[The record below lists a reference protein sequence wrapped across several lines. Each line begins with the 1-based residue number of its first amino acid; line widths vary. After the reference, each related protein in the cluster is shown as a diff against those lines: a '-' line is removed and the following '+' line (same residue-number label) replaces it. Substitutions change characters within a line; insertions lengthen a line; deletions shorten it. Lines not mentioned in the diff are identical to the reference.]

1 MKVRNWIACVALVM
15 VCALSGYS
23 LRADDADTSTLEGK
37 PAPDFSC
44 KTLDGKDFQLS
55 ALKGDVV
62 MIDYW
67 ATWCPPCRASLPHVN
82 DISKDADYKSKGLK
96 VFAVNSKE
104 ETAKVQ
110 KFVDDNKFTFT
121 VPLDVAGE
129 FGKKYLVQGI
139 PTTVIVGRDG
149 SIKKVFIGYGPGME
163 EPVKKAI
170 ESALAEAKP

>member
-1 MKVRNWIACVALVM
+1 M
-15 VCALSGYS
+15 
-23 LRADDADTSTLEGK
+23 
-37 PAPDFSC
+37 
-44 KTLDGKDFQLS
+44 
-55 ALKGDVV
+55 
-62 MIDYW
+62 
-67 ATWCPPCRASLPHVN
+67 
-82 DISKDADYKSKGLK
+82 
-96 VFAVNSKE
+96 NSKE
-104 ETAKVQ
+104 DTAKVQ

-149 SIKKVFIGYGPGME
+149 SIKKVFIGYGTGME